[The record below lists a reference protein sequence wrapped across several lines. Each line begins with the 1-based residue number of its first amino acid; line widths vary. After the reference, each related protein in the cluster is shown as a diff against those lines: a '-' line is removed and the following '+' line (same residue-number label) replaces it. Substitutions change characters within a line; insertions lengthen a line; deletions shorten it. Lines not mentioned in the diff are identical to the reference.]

1 MLRRFLFRACAPCH
15 RPGEAAPFSVLSY
28 QDVRPR
34 VRTIVSAT
42 ASRFMPPWLPEPGY
56 GEFAGERRLT
66 DAQID
71 TIRRWHEQGAIEGDP
86 AALPPLPAFTPGWQL
101 GEPDLVIKL
110 PRPYTLAADGR
121 EVWRNFVV
129 PVPVAASRF
138 VKTVELRPGNAKVVH
153 HALLGIDP
161 TRSSRRR
168 DERDAEP
175 GFEGMDMG
183 DSQAPDGHLLGWSPG
198 MAPFPGVDGQSWLL
212 RPGTDLVLQL
222 HLTPTGKREVVDPV
236 VGLYF
241 ADRPP
246 AAAAL
251 QLMRLDADHAI
262 DIPAG
267 EKRFVVSDAFEL
279 PIDLDVLAVY
289 PHAHFVARTMEA
301 SATMPDGTV
310 KWLIRIDD
318 WDFKWQDIYRYAT
331 PVSLPKRRP

>member
-1 MLRRFLFRACAPCH
+1 MRGSSTTRFWESTRRGRH
-15 RPGEAAPFSVLSY
+15 
-28 QDVRPR
+28 
-34 VRTIVSAT
+34 
-42 ASRFMPPWLPEPGY
+42 
-56 GEFAGERRLT
+56 AG
-66 DAQID
+66 
-71 TIRRWHEQGAIEGDP
+71 
-86 AALPPLPAFTPGWQL
+86 
-101 GEPDLVIKL
+101 V
-110 PRPYTLAADGR
+110 
-121 EVWRNFVV
+121 
-129 PVPVAASRF
+129 
-138 VKTVELRPGNAKVVH
+138 
-153 HALLGIDP
+153 
-161 TRSSRRR
+161 TR
-168 DERDAEP
+168 RDAEP

-222 HLTPTGKREVVDPV
+222 HLTPTGKPEVVDPV

-267 EKRFVVSDAFEL
+267 ERRFVVSDAFEL
-279 PIDLDVLAVY
+279 PVDLDVLAVY

-301 SATMPDGTV
+301 SATLPDGTV

-318 WDFKWQDIYRYAT
+318 WDFKWQDIYRYT
-331 PVSLPKRRP
+331 KPVSLPKGSRDSDAVRLRQLHRQPAQSESPAQADRRRPSIVGRDGALAAAGRPSKRGRWSRG